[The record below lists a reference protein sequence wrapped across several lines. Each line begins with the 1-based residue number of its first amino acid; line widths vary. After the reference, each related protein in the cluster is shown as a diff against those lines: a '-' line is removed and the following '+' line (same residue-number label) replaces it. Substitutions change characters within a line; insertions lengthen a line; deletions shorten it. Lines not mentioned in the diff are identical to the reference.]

1 MVNGVELTYNVTY
14 LTYTLPNGIS
24 KTIEEP
30 EPWVP
35 KNGIYELDDGKF
47 IITASTIL
55 YCAGTA
61 LPDDGGSPEN
71 GPTGDP
77 DKDGLTNEEEA
88 DLGTNPNLRDTDA
101 DGLGDKWESDNRITL
116 EVPGASGVTVDLF
129 NPLDGNWGCELL
141 TDSRAEEVDEL
152 LSETGSLNEFA
163 DEFSRDFNDRYSCDA
178 VLDVDLDGPDG
189 LINFLEERFGTS
201 PLDSDSDNDLL
212 SDSDEIKY
220 GVVSWTRW
228 CGKSSEVKDRAAPFT
243 HAVSYTHLT
252 LPTKRIV

>member
-1 MVNGVELTYNVTY
+1 MDDNALQSSVDSDCTDEEISFESQESDEQKTTLVNGVELTYNVTY

-189 LINFLEERFGTS
+189 LINFLEEN
-201 PLDSDSDNDLL
+201 LVL
-212 SDSDEIKY
+212 
-220 GVVSWTRW
+220 VRW
-228 CGKSSEVKDRAAPFT
+228 IPIAIMIYFQ
-243 HAVSYTHLT
+243 
-252 LPTKRIV
+252 IVMK

>member
-1 MVNGVELTYNVTY
+1 MDDNAIQSSVDSDCTDEEISFESQESDEQKTTLVNGVELTYNVTY
-14 LTYTLPNGIS
+14 LTYKLPNGIS

-88 DLGTNPNLRDTDA
+88 N
-101 DGLGDKWESDNRITL
+101 
-116 EVPGASGVTVDLF
+116 
-129 NPLDGNWGCELL
+129 
-141 TDSRAEEVDEL
+141 
-152 LSETGSLNEFA
+152 
-163 DEFSRDFNDRYSCDA
+163 
-178 VLDVDLDGPDG
+178 
-189 LINFLEERFGTS
+189 
-201 PLDSDSDNDLL
+201 
-212 SDSDEIKY
+212 
-220 GVVSWTRW
+220 
-228 CGKSSEVKDRAAPFT
+228 
-243 HAVSYTHLT
+243 
-252 LPTKRIV
+252 